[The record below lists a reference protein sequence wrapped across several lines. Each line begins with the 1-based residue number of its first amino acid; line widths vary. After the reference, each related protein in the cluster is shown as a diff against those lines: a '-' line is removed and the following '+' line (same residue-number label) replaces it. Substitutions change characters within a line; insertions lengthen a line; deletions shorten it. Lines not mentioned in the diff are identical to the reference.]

1 LVLVIFES
9 LFWASKGKI
18 TKLKNETMNLHTH
31 NAANVG
37 YHVFCVVNLCAS
49 FLAYLLEFGFFQD

>member
-1 LVLVIFES
+1 VG
-9 LFWASKGKI
+9 KGKI

-49 FLAYLLEFGFFQD
+49 FLGYLLEFGFFQAENE